1 MKGRGNARLFAA
13 LLAALWLLGG
23 CADGPQERALV
34 DLSQD
39 EIDAG
44 AAAPTQDGWEER
56 DALATL
62 YFLDAAGERLI
73 PVTREVQV
81 SGGQTLA
88 QAALAALLA
97 GPQEGED
104 ASWPELGN
112 VQAEAW
118 TEFSGEVATVNL
130 PGRARALTPQMLY
143 AVRLAI
149 AGTLTEF
156 PGVSYVNVLVGG
168 REEGLDLGA
177 TLPTGTLSR
186 VQDMDVS
193 AQYRRLIELGQ
204 DGGFTRLTTLFF
216 PTKDGEH
223 VLASV
228 RSVAYA
234 STSSIDGMYTLLTEL
249 GKPDSWAKDGMPAP
263 MDYIVEMPEIVR
275 TEESASRAIELR
287 FSAALGEALKAAGL
301 SRDIY
306 LAMLADT
313 LMDFIPGVEGL
324 LVTIGEERV
333 TALDGEEP
341 FAQGLATR
349 GDFARF
355 TGSPVTLYAPGEQ
368 EGKLIAVRCALAQ
381 KAQRSP
387 RERLYGLLAQE
398 GELRALPEGIRETD
412 VLAVRVEGDR
422 VLLNLSGAF
431 ADALAAMTPERERMA
446 VYAMVNT
453 LTEDGDVRSVTFFF
467 DGEQVASLA
476 GGLEM
481 RGSFVRNPGMVVD
494 QRGSVGAL

>member
-1 MKGRGNARLFAA
+1 MKRAKQTLLCAA
-13 LLAALWLLGG
+13 LLAALMLLGG
-23 CADGPQERALV
+23 CAEGPQEREPF
-34 DLSQD
+34 DLTQA
-39 EIDAG
+39 EIDIS
-44 AAAPTQDGWEER
+44 APAPAEDGWAER
-56 DALATL
+56 EALATL

-73 PVTREVQV
+73 PVTRQVRV

-88 QAALAALLA
+88 QAALFALLA

-104 ASWPELGN
+104 ASWPQIGN

-118 TEFSGEVATVNL
+118 AEFSGETVTVNL
-130 PGRARALTPQMLY
+130 PGRARQLTPQMLY

-156 PGVSYVNVLVGG
+156 SGVSYVNVLVGG
-168 REEGLDLGA
+168 QEEGLDLGA
-177 TLPTGTLSR
+177 TLPAGTFSR

-193 AQYRRLIELGQ
+193 AQYRRLVELGQ

-216 PTKDGEH
+216 PTQDGER

-234 STSSIDGMYTLLTEL
+234 STSPIDGMYTLLAEL
-249 GKPDSWAKDGMPAP
+249 GKPDELAAQAIPAP
-263 MDYIVEMPEIVR
+263 MEYIVEMPEIVR
-275 TEESASRAIELR
+275 TEEGASRAIELR
-287 FSAALGEALKAAGL
+287 FDEALNAALTEAGL

-306 LAMLADT
+306 LAMLTDT
-313 LMDFIPGVEGL
+313 LMGFVPGVEGL

-333 TALDGEEP
+333 TSLDGGEP
-341 FAQGLATR
+341 FAQGLITR
-349 GDFARF
+349 GEFAQF
-355 TGSPVTLYAPGEQ
+355 TGSPVTLYAPGER
-368 EGKLIAVRCALAQ
+368 EGELIPVRRALAQ
-381 KAQRSP
+381 RDQYSP
-387 RERLYGLLAQE
+387 RARLYGLLALE
-398 GELRALPEGIRETD
+398 GELRALPQGISEAD
-412 VLAVRVEGDR
+412 VLAVRVEDDR

-431 ADALAAMTPERERMA
+431 ADALAAMTPEQERVA

-453 LTEDGDVRSVTFFF
+453 LTEDTDVRGVTFFF
-467 DGEQVASLA
+467 GGGQVASLA

-494 QRGSVGAL
+494 QRGSMGAL

>member
-1 MKGRGNARLFAA
+1 MTGKGSACLCAA
-13 LLAALWLLGG
+13 LCAALWLLCG
-23 CADGPQERALV
+23 CAAGPQERALV

-39 EIDAG
+39 GIDPG
-44 AAAPTQDGWEER
+44 AAAPVEDGWAER
-56 DALATL
+56 TELATL
-62 YFLDAAGERLI
+62 YFLDAAGERLV
-73 PVTREVQV
+73 PVTRQV
-81 SGGQTLA
+81 RLTDGQTLA
-88 QAALAALLA
+88 QAALFALLA

-112 VQAEAW
+112 AQAEAW
-118 TEFSGEVATVNL
+118 AEFSGETATVNL

-156 PGVSYVNVLVGG
+156 EGVSYVNVLVGG

-193 AQYRRLIELGQ
+193 AQYRRLVELGQ

-216 PTKDGEH
+216 PAAGGAC
-223 VLASV
+223 VLAGV
-228 RSVAYA
+228 RSVTYA
-234 STSSIDGMYTLLTEL
+234 STSSIDGLYTLLSEL
-249 GKPDSWAKDGMPAP
+249 GKPDGLAAQNLPAP

-275 TEESASRAIELR
+275 TEEGARAIELR
-287 FSAALGEALKAAGL
+287 FGADLDEALAAAGL

-306 LAMLADT
+306 LAMLTDT
-313 LMDFIPGVEGL
+313 LMGFVPGVDGL
-324 LVTIGEERV
+324 LVTIGEERI
-333 TALDGEEP
+333 ASLQGGEP
-341 FAQGLATR
+341 LAQGLATR
-349 GDFARF
+349 GDFAQL
-355 TGSPVTLYAPGEQ
+355 TGSPVTLYAPGEG
-368 EGKLIAVRCALAQ
+368 EGELIAVRRALAQ
-381 KAQRSP
+381 ASQRSP
-387 RERLYGLLAQE
+387 RARLYGLLALS
-398 GELRALPEGIRETD
+398 GEERALPQGVAQED
-412 VLAVRVEGDR
+412 VLAVRVEGAR
-422 VLLNLSGAF
+422 ALINLSGAF
-431 ADALAAMTPERERMA
+431 AKALAAKTPEQERAA

-494 QRGSVGAL
+494 RRGSVGAL